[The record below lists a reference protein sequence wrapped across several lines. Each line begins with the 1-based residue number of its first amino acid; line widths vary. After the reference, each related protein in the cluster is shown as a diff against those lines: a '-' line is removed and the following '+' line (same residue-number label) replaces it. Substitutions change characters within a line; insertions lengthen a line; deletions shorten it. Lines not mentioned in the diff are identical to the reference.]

1 MTGDTIHELY
11 LPFTQA
17 ELQQH
22 FATVGKAA
30 DGRHLKY
37 YLASAE
43 RWADYERRQGRG
55 STVTA
60 THGLQMEKDERF
72 WIATA
77 LMSLYHR
84 APNRSSAFASLF
96 NAAQLPPPRG
106 YPGWAE
112 ALDSTLHLYFETNLP
127 APRKYQAWL
136 KNHLDER
143 SLVPHLRQRAASAGR
158 VEGATKAD
166 AVLIADNG
174 VAVVFEAKVLSDVS
188 THVTYDAARNQ
199 LARLI
204 DVMLEPPGATNSE
217 VLRRREPDL
226 TSLVLVTPE
235 LLHRRTSGGLHRSRL
250 YGWLM
255 DAYTQPSDPTLERHL
270 PHRDPDMLTAVA
282 HRLGWASWDDF
293 NRIHPASCPW
303 LDEWPVT

>member
-1 MTGDTIHELY
+1 MTGDRIHELY
-11 LPFTQA
+11 LPFSQA

-22 FATVGKAA
+22 FAAVGQVA

-43 RWADYERRQGRG
+43 RRADYERHPRRG

-60 THGLQMEKDERF
+60 AHSLQMEKDERF

-84 APNRSSAFASLF
+84 APDRSGAFASLL
-96 NAAQLPPPRG
+96 NAAQLAPPQG
-106 YPGWAE
+106 YQGWAD
-112 ALDSTLHLYFETNLP
+112 ALDSPLHLYFEANLP
-127 APRKYQAWL
+127 APREYQAWL

-188 THVTYDAARNQ
+188 TRTTYDAARNQ

-204 DVMLEPPGATNSE
+204 DVMLEPPGRTSSD
-217 VLRRREPDL
+217 VLRRRDPDL
-226 TSLVLVTPE
+226 TSLVLITPE
-235 LLHRRTSGGLHRSRL
+235 LLHRRNPGGLGRSRL

-255 DAYTQPSDPTLERHL
+255 DAYTRPGDPTLKRHL

-293 NRIHPASCPW
+293 NRSHAGSCAW
-303 LDEWPVT
+303 LDETS

>member
-1 MTGDTIHELY
+1 MTGDRIHELY
-11 LPFTQA
+11 LPFSQA

-22 FATVGKAA
+22 FAAVGQVA

-37 YLASAE
+37 YLASPE
-43 RWADYERRQGRG
+43 RRADYERHPRRG

-60 THGLQMEKDERF
+60 AHSLQMEKDERF

-136 KNHLDER
+136 QDHLDER

-204 DVMLEPPGATNSE
+204 DVMLEPPGRTSSD
-217 VLRRREPDL
+217 VLRRRDPDL
-226 TSLVLVTPE
+226 TSLVLITPE

-255 DAYTQPSDPTLERHL
+255 DAYTDPADRTLEEHL
-270 PHRDPDMLTAVA
+270 AHRGRDVLGPVSR
-282 HRLGWASWDDF
+282 RLGWASWDDF
-293 NRIHPASCPW
+293 NRVAPQSCPW
-303 LDEWPVT
+303 LNTTS